1 MSWRMGHEVT
11 PLGAAMRRRSPRP
24 GGFQAQ
30 ARDATPSLETPA
42 GQSLDDMI
50 EEIRRLR
57 ANVLP
62 RGLHPEVL
70 QSDAME
76 EDWRQSSPLSSS
88 PGRRLPDLSTSKWL
102 TPSPPSASAPSRGP
116 RPPTEP
122 LVAEVARPFRAS
134 SPLRLTLWEERQLQ
148 RCLRAWSGI
157 TTSLVPAK
165 ELAPAFKGA
174 EGPAPPPPAQTRL
187 DRVWHAWRRLVASD
201 RAGEIE
207 LSVQLLR
214 EQMARTQRG
223 SLEHW
228 RRWAERAP
236 GRNDRRRFRDCRRR
250 LAIHRWRRR
259 CLERQQRWAL
269 ADQASALLR
278 VRVLRRALRSLAKG
292 LGGSRAKDED
302 TRRKKRLSLENA
314 QLRRQ
319 LSSGFHWWLSSASG
333 SRREAAACVALRR
346 FAARRALY
354 RLQSNLRDSKEM
366 QLAETLGQM
375 QAKGSTRR
383 RAIRRWSRWCRK
395 RQQRRLLLRGHLQNY
410 SRPRSLRRCF
420 LGWASHARE
429 EQRNQVTLQKAQIIL
444 DLSLKSRT
452 FHSWWGRWQLVC
464 KGVLLLRG
472 LGRGLESEL
481 LRGFLAE
488 WRASL
493 QRLRQERVVLHGLFE
508 SLRRRLQRG
517 AVRSL
522 TAFAVTKRRH
532 GEVSAAIAE
541 RQRRFLQAA
550 ALRAWRDRHRAGR
563 EATSKLRGL
572 HDGLRSDFI
581 SLLLASWKLSARQLR
596 EARAAIEILARG
608 IGKMRQA
615 GALSRLRGFHFQR
628 LKEERLSVA
637 EEAVQAVRRR
647 RLWYYSLGRWIH
659 LFDAVRYR
667 RHQQT
672 TGLIGRSWRAWLQ
685 VVQEALELATLRVAR
700 GMTRRLSLLLRAG
713 FGCWC
718 AAVQRGREFRTLV
731 PVLLESVADVFEA
744 HALRSEWS
752 AWQQWWCH
760 VGECRAADT
769 EELLLLCLRAWRQS
783 SVEQRHKRGVHLLCE
798 RYRHT
803 RTKRKVLHLWQR
815 RLRQLSLVIQSVHLW
830 TASRATLW
838 AQTVA
843 MAWHGCVVRRRRS
856 QVSAIRLLWQ
866 RRARLLSS
874 WRLLLLRRLAGQ
886 GVAEAVLLSRALRWI
901 RAWRLWAFSH
911 ARKREADEVKAT
923 FVRQSR
929 QRWWVERWCSVCRL
943 NRLVDVAEKWDGQV
957 LCRQLV
963 RRAFRGWS
971 ALMGLYA
978 CAEKASTR
986 VGELRMS
993 RMLRLWSFLLRVGE
1007 KRPHQIMRSQ
1017 LGSCTEPQ
1025 HRSSAGSV
1033 QAWPLD
1039 DEASFP
1045 AVAVVPQRPQAT
1057 SGPCGQRQEPHG
1069 GQRQEPRAAQ
1079 RPEVVESRGLRGG
1092 ADARW
1097 GSVAVAVLLL
1107 VRGRSRKQHGAR
1119 LCAQRSKLEDTLTR
1133 DRVCEVVD
1141 EYGAAWENQDP
1152 ARISALFARDAV
1164 YVERSFDKRSTYRGR
1179 QAVVKWL
1186 AEFDNVRYRVKD
1198 KQKRCHFV
1206 QVAIL
1211 EFSADLKELL
1221 YLEEYMQSVAGAGFR
1236 WPGLATP
1243 EPQMRAILR
1252 MEPESFGTPP
1262 SPSQCQHCGVAFPSR
1277 NALFRHIR
1285 EGSCYEKK
1293 PPAPPSIL
1301 SRESRRHV
1309 ALTVSYHHWEDHLW
1323 KELVRAAWT
1332 AFPPSQSEKK
1342 KQHPSP
1348 RLSAAVPSNRIA
1360 NAVVNVLGLRL
1371 PKCAEGIPDAEVGK
1385 RIQEELTD
1393 APNFR
1398 ILACTGVD
1406 SGFHAS
1412 CFCEVQRYEVM
1423 VPWSVLE
1430 PDDFRPSILHGCE
1443 ESAVQF
1449 DRELAKRV
1457 KRGIQHFRPGPR
1469 CWRNFCDARSVGR
1482 GDPPEFGLNRF
1493 RATVGPDGWFILS
1506 LGVQSALPGMVERI
1520 VGGLVLW
1527 TRGFAPDDFLKRA
1540 FSGDPV
1546 PVPKIP
1552 SFCVYLRAPHMYRY
1566 EHKYSISL
1574 TECDL
1579 IFSCSFELKHRV
1591 QDRRVS
1597 ASYATKNCFRG
1608 AGSWEEQDHGLH
1620 RKYFNRSK
1628 EGKHKTA
1635 DSNGRERGPGGA
1647 TVALVTTP
1655 IRAAGKGDIGVR
1667 REQRKDAANAP
1678 SAERDNER
1686 HEQVLRVRRREF
1698 LHHWREALLF
1708 KRARMW
1714 QLQRPRLVMD
1724 ITGQTILA
1732 ASFLVL
1738 AQRARQRRAAR
1749 KAQEKVRSMCD
1760 RSSLMRSFDE
1770 WAKVY
1775 EHESSS
1781 FFASRLLD
1789 RWKLSRIMERWKQH
1803 TVFRAGFASH
1813 VNQKTDSAKLQR
1825 LASCMAAWKERLQ
1838 LRQLVAGMWLG
1849 RRRAWNAA
1857 LFLAWKSQA
1866 NKVAE
1871 QRRQLRRLYR
1881 ATKFRKGSRGAK
1893 QQRTKVDAR
1902 MVGQFFRAY
1911 AAWVAQ
1917 ARVLQARA
1925 SALGKEV
1932 AAQRRRRRLGAW
1944 AAHGRLA
1951 KGEAVSEEE
1960 SFITQNMSLS
1970 SYLGLPAYTFRR
1982 ILLLVSCLL
1991 GVIQYGL
1998 VLTNGV
2004 SVSDFNDYY
2013 GLTEVQGKFLYSCLN
2028 FGACALSFIPGCV
2041 PTMMLG
2047 TLIADFGIILQLVWT
2062 PDFPSFVSTMGGL
2075 SFCYICFGF
2084 AATFFNVIGS
2094 FAPLSVFPV
2103 QYVGQVSACVQVC
2116 MSLGMTIQ
2124 TQAYYALKKSGGDP
2138 IMRYLIY
2145 AIITF
2150 NVVGVLMCV
2159 VFWLCRNLM
2168 EQSAAEEEAEDDR
2181 RSLWS
2186 SLKSSEFSYM
2196 MVLFCVAIGFS
2207 FSFLDCEGSLASEV
2221 NVSSKELASVFGI
2234 VNAFGRLAVCIP
2246 LDWTRKHRW
2255 GGVYSYILA
2264 SLIVYTLGMLLLAIP
2279 SSPDAATVRIAN
2291 SLASFGYGG
2300 LLGIVPP
2307 ALRLTFGTTHLGV
2320 IYGILYVAVAI
2331 FEPIWSFL
2339 FKKPEACEGVE
2350 CYRLYTRRGQAR

>member
-1 MSWRMGHEVT
+1 MAEVEALGMIRQSSTCYLTFSHVIALRVHGSRSQGQGDKAWPVSMSWRMGHEVT

-30 ARDATPSLETPA
+30 ARDSTPASLETPV

-88 PGRRLPDLSTSKWL
+88 SGRRLPDLSTSKWL
-102 TPSPPSASAPSRGP
+102 TPSPPSGPSASAPSRGP

-157 TTSLVPAK
+157 TTSVVPAK

-174 EGPAPPPPAQTRL
+174 EGPAPTPPAQTRL

-278 VRVLRRALRSLAKG
+278 VCALRRALRSLAKG

-319 LSSGFHWWLSSASG
+319 LSSGFQWWLSSASG

-375 QAKGSTRR
+375 QSKGSTRR

-452 FHSWWGRWQLVC
+452 FHSWWGRWQLVF

-472 LGRGLESEL
+472 LGRALDSEL

-493 QRLRQERVVLHGLFE
+493 QRLQQERVVLHGLFE

-522 TAFAVTKRRH
+522 TDFAVTKRRH

-581 SLLLASWKLSARQLR
+581 STLLASWKLTARQLR

-608 IGKMRQA
+608 MGKMRQA
-615 GALSRLRGFHFQR
+615 GALSRLRGFHLER
-628 LKEERLSVA
+628 LKEERLLVA
-637 EEAVQAVRRR
+637 EEAVQAIRRR
-647 RLWYYSLGRWIH
+647 RLWHFSLGRWIH

-713 FGCWC
+713 FECWC
-718 AAVQRGREFRTLV
+718 TAVQRGREFRTLV
-731 PVLLESVADVFEA
+731 PVLLESVSDVFDA
-744 HALRSEWS
+744 HALRSEWW

-769 EELLLLCLRAWRQS
+769 EELLLSCLRAWRQS

-803 RTKRKVLHLWQR
+803 RTKRKVLHFWQR
-815 RLRQLSLVIQSVHLW
+815 RLKQLSLIIQSVHLW

-856 QVSAIRLLWQ
+856 QVAAIRLLWQ

-957 LCRQLV
+957 VCRQLV

-978 CAEKASTR
+978 CAEKATTR

-1007 KRPHQIMRSQ
+1007 KRPHQIMRST
-1017 LGSCTEPQ
+1017 L
-1025 HRSSAGSV
+1025 
-1033 QAWPLD
+1033 
-1039 DEASFP
+1039 ASW
-1045 AVAVVPQRPQAT
+1045 
-1057 SGPCGQRQEPHG
+1057 
-1069 GQRQEPRAAQ
+1069 AA
-1079 RPEVVESRGLRGG
+1079 
-1092 ADARW
+1092 A
-1097 GSVAVAVLLL
+1097 
-1107 VRGRSRKQHGAR
+1107 RSRNTEVRQGLYR
-1119 LCAQRSKLEDTLTR
+1119 L
-1133 DRVCEVVD
+1133 
-1141 EYGAAWENQDP
+1141 
-1152 ARISALFARDAV
+1152 
-1164 YVERSFDKRSTYRGR
+1164 GR
-1179 QAVVKWL
+1179 WTMKPVFQQW
-1186 AEFDNVRYRVKD
+1186 
-1198 KQKRCHFV
+1198 
-1206 QVAIL
+1206 
-1211 EFSADLKELL
+1211 LL
-1221 YLEEYMQSVAGAGFR
+1221 YLRDRRRRQ
-1236 WPGLATP
+1236 GLVGSG
-1243 EPQMRAILR
+1243 RNR
-1252 MEPESFGTPP
+1252 MEAS
-1262 SPSQCQHCGVAFPSR
+1262 A
-1277 NALFRHIR
+1277 
-1285 EGSCYEKK
+1285 K
-1293 PPAPPSIL
+1293 
-1301 SRESRRHV
+1301 SREQRSALKWWHHV
-1309 ALTVSYHHWEDHLW
+1309 A
-1323 KELVRAAWT
+1323 
-1332 AFPPSQSEKK
+1332 SE
-1342 KQHPSP
+1342 
-1348 RLSAAVPSNRIA
+1348 
-1360 NAVVNVLGLRL
+1360 
-1371 PKCAEGIPDAEVGK
+1371 
-1385 RIQEELTD
+1385 
-1393 APNFR
+1393 
-1398 ILACTGVD
+1398 
-1406 SGFHAS
+1406 
-1412 CFCEVQRYEVM
+1412 
-1423 VPWSVLE
+1423 
-1430 PDDFRPSILHGCE
+1430 
-1443 ESAVQF
+1443 
-1449 DRELAKRV
+1449 
-1457 KRGIQHFRPGPR
+1457 
-1469 CWRNFCDARSVGR
+1469 
-1482 GDPPEFGLNRF
+1482 
-1493 RATVGPDGWFILS
+1493 
-1506 LGVQSALPGMVERI
+1506 
-1520 VGGLVLW
+1520 
-1527 TRGFAPDDFLKRA
+1527 
-1540 FSGDPV
+1540 
-1546 PVPKIP
+1546 
-1552 SFCVYLRAPHMYRY
+1552 
-1566 EHKYSISL
+1566 
-1574 TECDL
+1574 
-1579 IFSCSFELKHRV
+1579 
-1591 QDRRVS
+1591 
-1597 ASYATKNCFRG
+1597 
-1608 AGSWEEQDHGLH
+1608 
-1620 RKYFNRSK
+1620 
-1628 EGKHKTA
+1628 
-1635 DSNGRERGPGGA
+1635 
-1647 TVALVTTP
+1647 
-1655 IRAAGKGDIGVR
+1655 VR

-1732 ASFLVL
+1732 SSFLVL

-1789 RWKLSRIMERWKQH
+1789 RWKLSRILERWKQH

-1813 VNQKTDSAKLQR
+1813 VNQKADSTKLQR

-1881 ATKFRKGSRGAK
+1881 ATKFRKASRGAK
-1893 QQRTKVDAR
+1893 QQRTIVDAR

-1917 ARVLQARA
+1917 ARVLQGRA

-1932 AAQRRRRRLGAW
+1932 AVQRRRRRLGAW
-1944 AAHGRLA
+1944 AAHGRAFFAASKSAADAFREWVAQARRQKCLIWA
-1951 KGEAVSEEE
+1951 SQTLVSEQTLRAWRYGLHKLRAWCNLRRGLKAIIAGGGISMLRQALNCWVAAMGPTRWAALILSVACDSSLKTKPWGAMDSLSLS

-2168 EQSAAEEEAEDDR
+2168 EQAAEEEAEAEDG

-2186 SLKSSEFSYM
+2186 SLKTSEFAYM

-2279 SSPDAATVRIAN
+2279 SSPDAGTVRIAN

-2350 CYRLYTRRGQAR
+2350 CYRLYTRRG